1 MKPYLWD
8 PWATA
13 RTHPDR
19 VAVTADGERS
29 TYGELTARADALARG
44 LRAHGIPD
52 GAVVSTDIPTG
63 PAFFA
68 LALAALR
75 HGFGLFP
82 IDRDLLAIPMGPAL
96 LASVS
101 TAVHISARPR
111 TGGPGLPCPVVTDTQ
126 LTDRTDGPA
135 APAAPPAAGRLVFA
149 TSGTTGLPQAVART
163 RPRRPYR
170 GVAVVERYGAG
181 VGRGPHLMA
190 NPTYHLGTLGPALYA
205 LQAGSTVVVQR
216 TWSCDAFTDLA
227 DRHRADSAMLSPDR
241 LTDLVEAGAAPRHPF
256 RVVFHG
262 GAACPPGVKRAAVGL
277 FGPVLHEYYGTSHGV
292 ITEITTPEWL
302 ARPGSVGRPLPG
314 IRVEITRDG
323 RPVPAGE
330 TGDIGIRLRAADRDP
345 SDTGVLRTGDV
356 GHLDDDGYLFVL
368 GRAESPREIRMA
380 RLEHDIRLLPG
391 VTDAAALDGADD
403 RPVCFVEHGHGA
415 GFPDPVPAIE
425 ATADELDLPRPR
437 VVLAVSGSL
446 PRTPSGKLRRADLGV
461 LARSAPH
468 GPR

>member
-19 VAVTADGERS
+19 VAVIADGEQS
-29 TYGELTARADALARG
+29 TYGDLTGRADALARG

-82 IDRDLLAIPMGPAL
+82 IDRELLGIPMGPSL

-101 TAVHISARPR
+101 TAAHISAQPWAD
-111 TGGPGLPCPVVTDTQ
+111 GPALPCPVVTGTQ
-126 LTDRTDGPA
+126 LTARADGPGT
-135 APAAPPAAGRLVFA
+135 PATPPAAGRLVFA

-181 VGRGPHLMA
+181 AGRGPHLMA

-216 TWSCDAFTDLA
+216 TWSCDAFTELA
-227 DRHRADSAMLSPDR
+227 DRHRADSVMLSPDR

-256 RVVFHG
+256 QVVFHG
-262 GAACPPGVKRAAVGL
+262 GAACPPGVKRAAIDL

-292 ITEITTPEWL
+292 ITEITTAEWL

-314 IRVEITRDG
+314 IRVEISREG

-330 TGDIGIRLRAADRDP
+330 TGDIDILPRAADRAP
-345 SDTGVLRTGDV
+345 SDTGVLKTGDV
-356 GHLDDDGYLFVL
+356 GHLDDEGYLFVL
-368 GRAESPREIRMA
+368 GRAETPREIRMA

-391 VTDAAALDGADD
+391 VTDAAALDGAGDV
-403 RPVCFVEHGHGA
+403 PVCFVEHGHGA
-415 GFPDPVPAIE
+415 DFQDPVPAIE
-425 ATADELDLPRPR
+425 ATAEQLDLPSPR

-468 GPR
+468 GSR